1 MIKYSLVMRGKPGNP
16 ELPKRAFASAQSIKK
31 MSLEEVA
38 KYIKQHGCAYS
49 VGDFLAIANM
59 LAQATAD
66 LLKSGYRVELDELG
80 EFYVTLDCEGA
91 ESMEAF
97 RPNEHIKELRVH
109 WTPSDAFKNLRQ
121 GATFEE
127 TLDRRTERKLLQA
140 ERKGEPTLEL
150 GK

>member
-80 EFYVTLDCEGA
+80 EFYVTLDCEG
-91 ESMEAF
+91 
-97 RPNEHIKELRVH
+97 H

-140 ERKGEPTLEL
+140 ERKGESTLEL
-150 GK
+150 GNPIQP

>member
-1 MIKYSLVMRGKPGNP
+1 MRGKPGNP
-16 ELPKRAFASAQSIKK
+16 KAPKQVFASAQSVKK

-66 LLKSGYRVELDELG
+66 LLKDGYRVELDELG
-80 EFYVTLDCEGA
+80 EFYVTLGCEGA
-91 ESMEAF
+91 ESMDDF
-97 RPNEHIKELRVH
+97 RPDEHIKEVRVH
-109 WTPSDAFKNLRQ
+109 WTPSDAFKDLRQ

-127 TLDRRTERKLLQA
+127 TLDRRTERKLLKA
-140 ERKGEPTLEL
+140 ERKGESTLEL
-150 GK
+150 K

>member
-1 MIKYSLVMRGKPGNP
+1 MRGKPGNP
-16 ELPKRAFASAQSIKK
+16 EAPKQVFASAQSVKK

-66 LLKSGYRVELDELG
+66 LLKDGYRVELDELG
-80 EFYVTLDCEGA
+80 EFYVTLGCEGA
-91 ESMEAF
+91 ESMDDF
-97 RPNEHIKELRVH
+97 RPDEHIKEVRVH
-109 WTPSDAFKNLRQ
+109 WTPSDAFKDLRQ

-127 TLDRRTERKLLQA
+127 TLDRRTERKLLKA
-140 ERKGEPTLEL
+140 ERKGESTLKL
-150 GK
+150 K

>member
-1 MIKYSLVMRGKPGNP
+1 MRGKPGNP
-16 ELPKRAFASAQSIKK
+16 EAPKQVFASAQSVKK

-66 LLKSGYRVELDELG
+66 LLKDGYRVELDELG
-80 EFYVTLDCEGA
+80 EFYVTLGCEGA
-91 ESMEAF
+91 ESMDDF
-97 RPNEHIKELRVH
+97 RQDEHIKEVRVH
-109 WTPSDAFKNLRQ
+109 WTPSDAFKDLRQ

-127 TLDRRTERKLLQA
+127 TLDRRTERKLLKA
-140 ERKGEPTLEL
+140 ERKGESTLEL
-150 GK
+150 K